1 MARACG
7 GVGVIARLVAER
19 DEARFHLT
27 QQQQQQPAAAA
38 AAPAAAAET
47 AAMDV
52 EEGGSIPAAVASAM
66 QAKFEELQA
75 GRKGRKPAKT
85 LATPEALA
93 GCVAQEAAPRPFR
106 SSAHPSVPRRPSAS
120 LAPRPPSQAK
130 LCGVVVADRACQV
143 QGDRDAPAAHH
154 DQARDQVPGR
164 GPEGA

>member
-1 MARACG
+1 
-7 GVGVIARLVAER
+7 VIARLVAER

-27 QQQQQQPAAAA
+27 QQQQQQPSAAAAA

-106 SSAHPSVPRRPSAS
+106 SSAHP
-120 LAPRPPSQAK
+120 LRPPPPHGISHTS
-130 LCGVVVADRACQV
+130 
-143 QGDRDAPAAHH
+143 PAE
-154 DQARDQVPGR
+154 PS
-164 GPEGA
+164 